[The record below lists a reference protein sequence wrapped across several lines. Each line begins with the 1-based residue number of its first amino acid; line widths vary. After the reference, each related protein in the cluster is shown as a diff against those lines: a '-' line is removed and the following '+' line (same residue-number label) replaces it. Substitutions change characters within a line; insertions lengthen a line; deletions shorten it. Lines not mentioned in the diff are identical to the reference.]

1 MRLSYSA
8 QGIWGVGLKTPQQVK
23 SEHMIK
29 FEEVVL
35 PHQFTPSVTIEGSV
49 NGKPYCFPRDVESE
63 VTLEQFI
70 SIVFSMHKEE
80 LWK

>member
-1 MRLSYSA
+1 
-8 QGIWGVGLKTPQQVK
+8 
-23 SEHMIK
+23 MIK

-35 PHQFTPSVTIEGSV
+35 PYTFTPSVTIEGSV
-49 NGKPYCFPRDVESE
+49 NGRHYVFVRDEEAE

-70 SIVFSMHKEE
+70 SIVYSSYKEE